1 MVFIGYETVAHSKA
15 YRMYDPATKK
25 VHISRDVVFEEEK
38 AWRWD
43 NEPDGANANN
53 EPFVVEFST
62 HLDAGV
68 EVAKD
73 GLRDDPQEIENSEDI
88 GVFDTPVNDG
98 LTEDGDGFAD
108 HYPELEVWNP
118 EDPPATPVQAAPNS
132 PRTPAAASVGASSES
147 EPLRLRN
154 VSSIY
159 RDTVPID
166 FEYSG
171 LCLLGIEEPGNYNEA
186 KDVPSWRRA
195 MEEELSS
202 INDNKTWTLT
212 TLPAGHKAIGL
223 KWVFKLKR
231 DSKGE
236 VVKHK
241 ARLVAKGY
249 VQRQGIDFEEVFAPV
264 ARLET
269 VRLLIAIAAQEG
281 WQVHHMDV
289 KSAFLNGDLV
299 EEVYVAQAPGFEK
312 KGEEHKVLKLHK
324 ALYGLRQA
332 PRAWNSKLDKSLV
345 ALGFE
350 KCPLEHAVY
359 KRSRKGD
366 RLLVGV
372 YVDDLII
379 TGGSAKEIDAF
390 KNQMKTLF
398 SISDLGLLSYYLGIE
413 VHQSSGKI
421 SLSQAAYAAKILDKC
436 GMKDCNPTL
445 IPMDP
450 RAKLSKESSNPLV
463 DSTQYRSI
471 VGSLRYLIH
480 TRPDIAHSVGI
491 VSRFM
496 EKPTTEHLAAVKQVL
511 RYVKGT
517 LDHGCVYEKGEE
529 GLKVHGYSDSDL
541 AGDIDD
547 RKSTSGMVFYLG
559 CNPISWCSQ
568 KQKVVALSSCEAEY
582 IAASSAACQ
591 GLWLGRLLTDLMMK
605 KEVEPVVLRIDNQSA
620 IALCKN
626 PVFHERTKHIEIRYH
641 FIRDCVEAGSIDV
654 QYVCTNEQ
662 LADILT
668 KALSRPKF
676 QEMRCKIGV
685 QEMKEGRIRQA

>member
-1 MVFIGYETVAHSKA
+1 LYILNINESKPECWVAKSREASWLWHGRYGHVNFHALKKLADKEMVLGMPHIDQLERVCDGCLVGKQHRTSFPAVSRFRASTPLELLHGDLCGPITPATNAGKKYFLLIVDDFSRYMWIVLIRSKDEAFEAFLKVKAATEMELKLQVRSLRTDRGGEFTSREFNDYCEEKGIKRFLTAPYSPQQNGVVERRNQTVVAMARSLLKSKNLPNSFWGEAVTTAVYLLNRAPTKSVPDKTPYEAIYGRKPNVAHIRTFGCIGHVKKPTPHLTKLEDRSTKMVFIGYETVAHSKA

-223 KWVFKLKR
+223 K
-231 DSKGE
+231 
-236 VVKHK
+236 
-241 ARLVAKGY
+241 
-249 VQRQGIDFEEVFAPV
+249 
-264 ARLET
+264 
-269 VRLLIAIAAQEG
+269 
-281 WQVHHMDV
+281 
-289 KSAFLNGDLV
+289 
-299 EEVYVAQAPGFEK
+299 
-312 KGEEHKVLKLHK
+312 
-324 ALYGLRQA
+324 
-332 PRAWNSKLDKSLV
+332 
-345 ALGFE
+345 
-350 KCPLEHAVY
+350 
-359 KRSRKGD
+359 
-366 RLLVGV
+366 
-372 YVDDLII
+372 
-379 TGGSAKEIDAF
+379 
-390 KNQMKTLF
+390 
-398 SISDLGLLSYYLGIE
+398 
-413 VHQSSGKI
+413 
-421 SLSQAAYAAKILDKC
+421 
-436 GMKDCNPTL
+436 
-445 IPMDP
+445 
-450 RAKLSKESSNPLV
+450 
-463 DSTQYRSI
+463 
-471 VGSLRYLIH
+471 
-480 TRPDIAHSVGI
+480 
-491 VSRFM
+491 
-496 EKPTTEHLAAVKQVL
+496 
-511 RYVKGT
+511 
-517 LDHGCVYEKGEE
+517 
-529 GLKVHGYSDSDL
+529 
-541 AGDIDD
+541 
-547 RKSTSGMVFYLG
+547 
-559 CNPISWCSQ
+559 
-568 KQKVVALSSCEAEY
+568 
-582 IAASSAACQ
+582 
-591 GLWLGRLLTDLMMK
+591 
-605 KEVEPVVLRIDNQSA
+605 
-620 IALCKN
+620 
-626 PVFHERTKHIEIRYH
+626 
-641 FIRDCVEAGSIDV
+641 
-654 QYVCTNEQ
+654 
-662 LADILT
+662 
-668 KALSRPKF
+668 
-676 QEMRCKIGV
+676 
-685 QEMKEGRIRQA
+685 

>member
-1 MVFIGYETVAHSKA
+1 
-15 YRMYDPATKK
+15 
-25 VHISRDVVFEEEK
+25 
-38 AWRWD
+38 
-43 NEPDGANANN
+43 
-53 EPFVVEFST
+53 
-62 HLDAGV
+62 
-68 EVAKD
+68 
-73 GLRDDPQEIENSEDI
+73 
-88 GVFDTPVNDG
+88 
-98 LTEDGDGFAD
+98 
-108 HYPELEVWNP
+108 
-118 EDPPATPVQAAPNS
+118 
-132 PRTPAAASVGASSES
+132 
-147 EPLRLRN
+147 
-154 VSSIY
+154 
-159 RDTVPID
+159 
-166 FEYSG
+166 
-171 LCLLGIEEPGNYNEA
+171 
-186 KDVPSWRRA
+186 
-195 MEEELSS
+195 
-202 INDNKTWTLT
+202 
-212 TLPAGHKAIGL
+212 
-223 KWVFKLKR
+223 
-231 DSKGE
+231 
-236 VVKHK
+236 
-241 ARLVAKGY
+241 
-249 VQRQGIDFEEVFAPV
+249 
-264 ARLET
+264 
-269 VRLLIAIAAQEG
+269 
-281 WQVHHMDV
+281 
-289 KSAFLNGDLV
+289 
-299 EEVYVAQAPGFEK
+299 
-312 KGEEHKVLKLHK
+312 
-324 ALYGLRQA
+324 
-332 PRAWNSKLDKSLV
+332 
-345 ALGFE
+345 
-350 KCPLEHAVY
+350 
-359 KRSRKGD
+359 
-366 RLLVGV
+366 LVGV

-398 SISDLGLLSYYLGIE
+398 SMSDLGLLSYYLGIE

-529 GLKVHGYSDSDL
+529 GLKIHGYSDSDL

-582 IAASSAACQ
+582 ISASSAACQ
-591 GLWLGRLLTDLMMK
+591 ALWLGRLLADLMMK

-676 QEMRCKIGV
+676 QEMRCKVGV
-685 QEMKEGRIRQA
+685 QEIKEDKKRQA